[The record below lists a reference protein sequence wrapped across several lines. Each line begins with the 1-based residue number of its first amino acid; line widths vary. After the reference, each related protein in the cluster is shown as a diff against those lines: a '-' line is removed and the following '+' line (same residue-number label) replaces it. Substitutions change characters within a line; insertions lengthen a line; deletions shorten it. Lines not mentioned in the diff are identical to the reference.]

1 MYIPAGQV
9 EGEKNCLL
17 FDQNGRYVIRKDKK
31 MFLSDCVVVL
41 KSSELNGMVEIAVIC
56 I

>member
-9 EGEKNCLL
+9 AGKKNCLL

-31 MFLSDCVVVL
+31 NVFV
-41 KSSELNGMVEIAVIC
+41 
-56 I
+56 